1 MIIIHF
7 IEIIHIY
14 GENVQKVY
22 TDFCFLKRRFL
33 NLYMFTLIYILLMK
47 NTFVKHLILVF
58 SLTMITLS
66 CIDEYTIPEATAIG
80 YEAEIVIEGRILAG
94 EESVIHLSYTTPLN
108 NEEEA
113 PDRSLLNAPPLSRDD
128 NHVYVYYEKQLDN
141 VTIGIT
147 DMQGN
152 TYHYEVTTVPA
163 CTYYAISI
171 DSLPAGMYY
180 LCVYQGSNYVIGTF
194 NK

>member
-1 MIIIHF
+1 MKFLFLFFVSLFFGIST
-7 IEIIHIY
+7 IY
-14 GENVQKVY
+14 AEDDKKV
-22 TDFCFLKRRFL
+22 
-33 NLYMFTLIYILLMK
+33 
-47 NTFVKHLILVF
+47 
-58 SLTMITLS
+58 
-66 CIDEYTIPEATAIG
+66 IPK
-80 YEAEIVIEGRILAG
+80 
-94 EESVIHLSYTTPLN
+94 N
-108 NEEEA
+108 NEWEKTE
-113 PDRSLLNAPPLSRDD
+113 DRD
-128 NHVYVYYEKQLDN
+128 NSSPQLYQSESSVYVYYEKQLDN

-194 NK
+194 TK